1 MRLKEENLPLPMP
14 SKKSHIKLYADE
26 CFPVPSAT
34 FLKASGYSVIHAY
47 DKNLV
52 QKNDRIHLSEAKK
65 LGRILITL
73 DRDFLYYNEIN
84 LSNYPGVI
92 VISVGSAIPINVDK
106 VCKKLLKNISE
117 DFTKDSLIKVTINK
131 VIKIKGG
138 RTILEKDY

>member
-1 MRLKEENLPLPMP
+1 MKLKEENLPLPMP
-14 SKKSHIKLYADE
+14 SKKSRIKLYADE

-52 QKNDRIHLSEAKK
+52 QKDDRIHLLEAKK
-65 LGRILITL
+65 LNRVLITL
-73 DRDFLYYNEIN
+73 DRDFLYYNEVN
-84 LSNYPGVI
+84 LNNHLGVI
-92 VISVGSAIPINVDK
+92 VISVGTAVPENVNK

-117 DFTKDSLIKVTINK
+117 DFAKSSLIKVTIDK

>member
-1 MRLKEENLPLPMP
+1 MKLKEENLPLPMP

-34 FLKASGYSVIHAY
+34 FLKALGYSVIHAY
-47 DKNLV
+47 
-52 QKNDRIHLSEAKK
+52 
-65 LGRILITL
+65 
-73 DRDFLYYNEIN
+73 
-84 LSNYPGVI
+84 
-92 VISVGSAIPINVDK
+92 DK

-117 DFTKDSLIKVTINK
+117 DFAKSSLIKVTIDK